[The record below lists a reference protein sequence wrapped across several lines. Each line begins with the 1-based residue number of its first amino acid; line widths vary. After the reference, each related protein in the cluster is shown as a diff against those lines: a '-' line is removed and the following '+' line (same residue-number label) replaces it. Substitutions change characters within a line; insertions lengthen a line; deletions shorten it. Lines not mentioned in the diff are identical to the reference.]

1 MFQLSDYLPILVMFV
16 VAVGFA
22 ASQIILTQLFG
33 PKKKTPTKLMPYECG
48 KDPVGSARE
57 RFSVKFYNVAV
68 DFLLFDIE
76 VLFVIPFAVAFKSLL
91 LAEATTG
98 IPFGTYAF
106 VGILVFIAMIVAGL
120 VYTIKKGVLDWGLQ
134 ARLEARA
141 EAKNMAQAEKK
152 ARARA
157 AVEGISA

>member
-1 MFQLSDYLPILVMFV
+1 M
-16 VAVGFA
+16 
-22 ASQIILTQLFG
+22 
-33 PKKKTPTKLMPYECG
+33 
-48 KDPVGSARE
+48 GSARE

>member
-1 MFQLSDYLPILVMFV
+1 LVQDKTAEGGLIKKSIHCLCYSLELLGACNLLVFLFLSGILQYSY
-16 VAVGFA
+16 AKG
-22 ASQIILTQLFG
+22 
-33 PKKKTPTKLMPYECG
+33 CG
-48 KDPVGSARE
+48 RVLEQSH
-57 RFSVKFYNVAV
+57 VAV

-91 LAEATTG
+91 LAEATIG

>member
-68 DFLLFDIE
+68 DLLLFDIE

-152 ARARA
+152 ARART

>member
-1 MFQLSDYLPILVMFV
+1 MFELKDYLPILVMFV

-33 PKKKTPTKLMPYECG
+33 PKKKTPAKLMPYECG
-48 KDPVGSARE
+48 KDPIGSARE

-91 LAEATTG
+91 VTEATTG

-106 VGILVFIAMIVAGL
+106 VGILVFVAMIVAGL
-120 VYTIKKGVLDWGLQ
+120 VYTLKKGVLDWSLQ

-141 EAKNMAQAEKK
+141 EAKAMVQAEKK
-152 ARARA
+152 ARIRTAI
-157 AVEGISA
+157 EGIGA

>member
-1 MFQLSDYLPILVMFV
+1 MFELKDYLPILVMFI

-91 LAEATTG
+91 VAEATTG

-106 VGILVFIAMIVAGL
+106 VGIIVFVAMIVAGL
-120 VYTIKKGVLDWGLQ
+120 VYTLKKGVLDWSLQ

-141 EAKNMAQAEKK
+141 EAKAMTEAEKK
-152 ARARA
+152 VRIRTSI
-157 AVEGISA
+157 EGIGA

>member
-1 MFQLSDYLPILVMFV
+1 MFELKDYLPILVMFI

-22 ASQIILTQLFG
+22 ASQIIATQLFG
-33 PKKKTPTKLMPYECG
+33 PKKKTATKLMPYECG

-76 VLFVIPFAVAFKSLL
+76 VLFVVPFAVAFKSLL
-91 LAEATTG
+91 ITEAATG

-106 VGILVFIAMIVAGL
+106 VGILVFVAMIIAGL
-120 VYTIKKGVLDWGLQ
+120 VYTLKKGVLDWSLQ

-141 EAKNMAQAEKK
+141 EAKAMTQAERK

-157 AVEGISA
+157 IAEGIGV